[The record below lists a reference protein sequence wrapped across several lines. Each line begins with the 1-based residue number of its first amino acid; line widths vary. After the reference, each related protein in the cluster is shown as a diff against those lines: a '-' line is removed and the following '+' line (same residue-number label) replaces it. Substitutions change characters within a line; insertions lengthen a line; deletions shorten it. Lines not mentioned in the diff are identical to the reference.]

1 MPLPSAVHDLLENFV
16 RAEYPDCDAL
26 LLFGSHARREA
37 TVESDIDAF
46 VILRNLARCYQ
57 QTRVH
62 AGATLDLH
70 IYDCKGLAVALEV
83 QRRTHMVHFAISL
96 VTGHVLWDHSRAL
109 ERLRRSAQ
117 CILDAPRPPPDWTS
131 LRASITALLPPI
143 RRPRSDAQRIA
154 CLNALYQLVSKVLL
168 LRGRGWLAGPK
179 ELAAILH
186 SLDSAMCQR
195 LHQTY
200 EQAIA
205 GECLGFETLI
215 MEVLVNIGGPILLD
229 AKRYVT

>member
-1 MPLPSAVHDLLENFV
+1 MPSAAHDLLEDFV

-46 VILRNLARCYQ
+46 VILRNLPRCYH

-70 IYDCKGLAVALEV
+70 IYDCEGLATALEA
-83 QRRTHMVHFAISL
+83 QRRTRMVHFAISL
-96 VTGHVLWDHSRAL
+96 IMGDVLWDHSRAL

-117 CILDAPRPPPDWTS
+117 RILDAPRPLPDWTS
-131 LRASITALLPPI
+131 LRASITALLPRI
-143 RRPRSDAQRIA
+143 HRPRSDAQRIA
-154 CLNALYQLVSKVLL
+154 CLNALYQLVCKVLL

-179 ELAAILH
+179 ELAAILY
-186 SLDSAMCQR
+186 SLDAAMCRR

-200 EQAIA
+200 EQAVA
-205 GECLGFETLI
+205 GEWLGFETLTI
-215 MEVLVNIGGPILLD
+215 EVLESIGGPILLD
-229 AKRYVT
+229 AKHYVG